1 VLQQE
6 TSSEHGSI
14 VPCHTFDFSRGAG
27 LQEHHAVGELLI
39 FLAIFFPVEASSVA
53 AVAA

>member
-1 VLQQE
+1 MLQQE
-6 TSSEHGSI
+6 TLSEHGSI
-14 VPCHTFDFSRGAG
+14 VPRKFDFSRGVG

-39 FLAIFFPVEASSVA
+39 FLAIFLPVEASSVA